1 MKRIFKISLI
11 VSVFLIASCK
21 DLTELNVNPNGVA
34 PETVNPNFLMSTVL
48 VATAQS
54 YNNLN
59 IGNMSGVMQHTQQD
73 AWSSGYNDYDWSD
86 QGWGEWYGILR
97 SNKKM
102 KNRASELGWDFHK
115 GVALVMESFIY
126 GTIADL
132 WGDAP
137 FTDAVRGDEGGTQ
150 YLVPAY
156 DSQETIYMGILASL
170 EEAVTLLSSTNY
182 EGMSPSA
189 DIYYGSSATNAIE
202 MAHWKKFAN
211 SLRLRYYMRI
221 SEKKS
226 AEAKAGVES
235 VANQV
240 FTSNDDNAEM
250 AFVGSSSS
258 DSWPK
263 AISFNSNSNFARNKM
278 CATLVDKCRELN
290 DPRITMWAEPIEIHN
305 IISNAH
311 PEGVII
317 IGSERFIR
325 EDYMASQNLKLYNPE
340 TYLDDRAAGLQL
352 IDTSS
357 TYVGIPPSYTNE
369 PYGYNYN
376 PDGAQSTSNNKYVS
390 YMRKSIFSMP
400 KNDLLKCKL
409 ISYAEVEFTLAEAAL
424 KGWSVGAAKTHY
436 ENGVQASLD
445 AWSVGG
451 EYDDYIAQ
459 PKVAFNNTLE
469 QVMEQKWLASFMAT
483 TESWMDYRRTGLP
496 ALEAG
501 PRAKKPRLPLRFVY
515 SSEELQ
521 LNADNISEA
530 LDNLEQTSFATEG
543 KNSIYSQTWLQ
554 QGTGKP
560 W

>member
-34 PETVNPNFLMSTVL
+34 PETVNPNFLMSTIL
-48 VATAQS
+48 VATAQN
-54 YNNLN
+54 YNNMSS
-59 IGNMSGVMQHTQQD
+59 GQMSGVMQHTQQD
-73 AWSSGYNDYDWSD
+73 AWSSGYNDYDWND
-86 QGWGEWYGILR
+86 QGWGGWYSILR
-97 SNKKM
+97 DNKTM
-102 KNRASELGWDFHK
+102 KKRADELGWDFHK
-115 GVALVMESFIY
+115 GVGLVMESFIF

-137 FTDAVRGDEGGTQ
+137 YTAALNGDLGGNEN
-150 YLVPAY
+150 LVPAY
-156 DSQETIYMGILASL
+156 DTQETIYMGILASL
-170 EEAVTLLSSTNY
+170 EEAVTLFSSTNY
-182 EGMSPSA
+182 DGMSPSA
-189 DIYYGSSATNAIE
+189 DIYYGTSSTNAVE

-221 SEKKS
+221 SEKKA
-226 AEAKAGVES
+226 AEAKAGVEA
-235 VANQV
+235 VASQV
-240 FTSNDDNAEM
+240 FTSNDDDAQM
-250 AFVGSSSS
+250 PFVGTSSA

-263 AISFNSNSNFARNKM
+263 SITFNSNSNFARNKM

-290 DPRITMWAEPIEIHN
+290 DPRITMWAEPVEIQN
-305 IISNAH
+305 VISNAH

-317 IGSERFIR
+317 IGNERFIR
-325 EDYMASQNLKLYNPE
+325 EDYMASQNLKLYDPE
-340 TYLDDRAAGLQL
+340 TYLDDREAGFQL

-357 TYVGIPPSYTNE
+357 TYVGIPSSYTNE

-390 YMRKSIFSMP
+390 YLRRDIFAMP
-400 KNDLLKCKL
+400 EDDLLKCML
-409 ISYAEVEFTLAEAAL
+409 ISYAEVQFSLAEAAL
-424 KGWSVGAAKTHY
+424 KGWSVGAAKDHY
-436 ENGVQASLD
+436 ESGVQASMD
-445 AWSVGG
+445 AWDVGSDF
-451 EYDDYIAQ
+451 DDYIAQ

-469 QVMEQKWLASFMAT
+469 QVMEQKWLASYMAS

-521 LNADNISEA
+521 LNSANIVKA
-530 LDNLEQTSFATEG
+530 LDDLEQTSFASEG

>member
-1 MKRIFKISLI
+1 
-11 VSVFLIASCK
+11 
-21 DLTELNVNPNGVA
+21 
-34 PETVNPNFLMSTVL
+34 
-48 VATAQS
+48 
-54 YNNLN
+54 
-59 IGNMSGVMQHTQQD
+59 
-73 AWSSGYNDYDWSD
+73 
-86 QGWGEWYGILR
+86 
-97 SNKKM
+97 
-102 KNRASELGWDFHK
+102 
-115 GVALVMESFIY
+115 
-126 GTIADL
+126 
-132 WGDAP
+132 
-137 FTDAVRGDEGGTQ
+137 
-150 YLVPAY
+150 
-156 DSQETIYMGILASL
+156 
-170 EEAVTLLSSTNY
+170 
-182 EGMSPSA
+182 
-189 DIYYGSSATNAIE
+189 
-202 MAHWKKFAN
+202 
-211 SLRLRYYMRI
+211 
-221 SEKKS
+221 
-226 AEAKAGVES
+226 
-235 VANQV
+235 
-240 FTSNDDNAEM
+240 
-250 AFVGSSSS
+250 
-258 DSWPK
+258 
-263 AISFNSNSNFARNKM
+263 
-278 CATLVDKCRELN
+278 
-290 DPRITMWAEPIEIHN
+290 MWAEPIEIHN